1 MPETSIR
8 IAPELLQAC
17 KEAQPSWHSTT
28 SFVNEMIQKG
38 LLSIDTCD
46 TLGIPNDRE
55 TQKEKKGR
63 EVLPITK
70 KVPNTINK
78 EKEKLKKVRFK
89 FSQDL
94 IPFDLS
100 SFSDSIENFWKVK
113 TGKRTEESFNLLIAN
128 LTKIKE
134 KYGSQVV
141 ADQLESA
148 IAGGPKGS
156 WSNITLKNYE
166 TFGATQ
172 KRSWEQETINHPASR
187 VFKVSDSGN
196 PLIEGVI

>member
-8 IAPELLQAC
+8 IAPDLLQAC

-38 LLSIDTCD
+38 LLAIDTCG

-63 EVLPITK
+63 EVLPNTNR
-70 KVPNTINK
+70 VPNSINK
-78 EKEKLKKVRFK
+78 EKEKLKKFRFK

-94 IPFDLS
+94 IPFELS
-100 SFSDSIENFWKVK
+100 SFSDPIESFWKVK
-113 TGKRTEESFNLLIAN
+113 TGKKTEEAFNLLISN

-141 ADQLESA
+141 TDQLEAA

-166 TFGATQ
+166 TFGVTQ
-172 KRSWEQETINHPASR
+172 KKPWEEETVKHPASR
-187 VFKVSDSGN
+187 VFRADASGN
-196 PLIEGVI
+196 PLVEGII